1 MSLKMQVNLI
11 SPSLQKIAR
20 DISKL
25 PEEAHD
31 YWVSI
36 TPIKTGNARRRTSLQ
51 GQTINAD
58 YNYAVPLDKGHSKQ
72 APNGMSKPTEK
83 FIEKKL
89 KSKIRK

>member
-1 MSLKMQVNLI
+1 MSLKMQINLI
-11 SPSLQKIAR
+11 SPSLQRIAR
-20 DISKL
+20 DISQL
-25 PEEAHD
+25 PKEAHD

-58 YNYAVPLDKGHSKQ
+58 YPYAGPLDRGHSRQ

-83 FIEKKL
+83 FVEKKL